1 MLNTRLRIAAKNE
14 FEKNYLKL
22 VNNRVF
28 GKIIENIRNHKD
40 VKLVTSEQKIYAA
53 CHEAK
58 L

>member
-40 VKLVTSEQKIYAA
+40 VKLVTSEQKIYEG

>member
-40 VKLVTSEQKIYAA
+40 VKLVTSEQKIYEV